1 MAQEVIGLKKSGGE
15 IYEEAVRAEKRSG
28 KMQMMKRLSIR

>member
-15 IYEEAVRAEKRSG
+15 IYEEAVRAEKRR
-28 KMQMMKRLSIR
+28 KKKQ